1 MYKLVTLKDV
11 LRIPPDRFGEPVEKV
26 ALEMLRQ
33 EYEKVMDPELGIV
46 LCVVGVEDVG
56 VGRLIPG
63 DGGAFH
69 EATFHVLTFK
79 PEQNEVVEGVVTAIV
94 DFGVF
99 VRLGPIEGLIHI
111 SQLMDDFIDYDGK
124 AGILTGK
131 ETGKRLMQN
140 DVVRARV
147 VSVSMTGG
155 ARGGRIGLTMR
166 QPFLGK
172 LEWIKEEAEKSGG
185 KRSDEEV
192 KGT

>member
-46 LCVVGVEDVG
+46 LCVVDVEDVG

-63 DGGAFH
+63 DGGAFY
-69 EATFHVLTFK
+69 EATFRVLTFK
-79 PEQNEVVEGVVTAIV
+79 PEQNEIVEGVVTAIV
-94 DFGVF
+94 DFGLF

-111 SQLMDDFIDYDGK
+111 SQLMDDFIDYDSK

-140 DVVRARV
+140 DIVRARV
-147 VSVSMTGG
+147 VSVSMVGG
-155 ARGGRIGLTMR
+155 ARGGKIGLTMR

-172 LEWIKEEAEKSGG
+172 LEWIKEETEKKNGE
-185 KRSDEEV
+185 K
-192 KGT
+192 KG

>member
-46 LCVVGVEDVG
+46 LCVVDVEDVG

-69 EATFHVLTFK
+69 EATFRVLTFK

-99 VRLGPIEGLIHI
+99 MRLGPIEGLIHI

-172 LEWIKEEAEKSGG
+172 LEWIKEETEKSGG
-185 KRSDEEV
+185 KKSDEGVERA
-192 KGT
+192 

>member
-11 LRIPPDRFGEPVEKV
+11 IRIPPDRFGEPVEKV

-46 LCVVGVEDVG
+46 LSVIDVEDVG

-69 EATFHVLTFK
+69 EAVFRALAFK
-79 PEQNEVVEGVVTAIV
+79 PEQNEVVEGVVSAIV
-94 DFGVF
+94 EFGVF

-111 SQLMDDFIDYDGK
+111 SQLMDDFIDYDSK
-124 AGILTGK
+124 AGILMGK
-131 ETGKRLMQN
+131 ETGRRLMQN
-140 DVVRARV
+140 DIVRARV
-147 VSVSMTGG
+147 VSVSMSGG

-172 LEWIKEEAEKSGG
+172 LEWIKEEVERGRG
-185 KRSDEEV
+185 KEE
-192 KGT
+192 